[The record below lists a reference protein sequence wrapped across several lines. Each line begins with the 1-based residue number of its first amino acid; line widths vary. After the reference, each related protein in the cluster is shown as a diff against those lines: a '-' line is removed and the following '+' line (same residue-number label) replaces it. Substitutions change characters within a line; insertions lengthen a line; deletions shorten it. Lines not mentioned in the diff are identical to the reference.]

1 MLAPYM
7 YPCTI
12 EYSITCLTIFYI
24 IWKNIGKKKKHFG
37 FILKTDELE
46 SVFNI
51 DCQKTSIGLFCGMIV
66 LLSTI
71 VANILYFIFKSDSS
85 SVKTYAKENG
95 TTATENITNKNIV
108 PDDFESNSTFIIE
121 ILELVLICI
130 SFIATIAAIIR
141 TKNLAKM
148 ENISMKFDE
157 FLGIISLC
165 GIYIYSIFSSI
176 SIIYT
181 NNRSTR
187 AYIVLI
193 ISLLSMIETTL
204 QVYLV
209 LDGLKRRAISESDRI
224 KKPGRQLFT
233 LLIIVNLCLW
243 ISDTFVYKRFD
254 ANQYQLNY
262 FSVLAWSIINTIS
275 SPIAIF
281 FRFHVSVCLSDCW
294 KSVYL

>member
-1 MLAPYM
+1 MLAPYL

-24 IWKNIGKKKKHFG
+24 IWKNIGKKKKHYG

-46 SVFNI
+46 RVFNI

-66 LLSTI
+66 LLCTI

-85 SVKTYAKENG
+85 SVKAYVKENS
-95 TTATENITNKNIV
+95 TTGVDNIVTENVIM
-108 PDDFESNSTFIIE
+108 DDLESDSAFIIE
-121 ILELVLICI
+121 MLELVLICI
-130 SFIATIAAIIR
+130 SFFATIAAIIR
-141 TKNLAKM
+141 TKNLAKI

-176 SIIYT
+176 SIIYAK
-181 NNRSTR
+181 NRSMR
-187 AYIVLI
+187 AYIVLT

-209 LDGLKRRAISESDRI
+209 LDGLKRRAIYEKDRN
-224 KKPGRQLFT
+224 KKPGRELFT

-243 ISDTFVYKRFD
+243 ISDTFVFKRFD
-254 ANQYQLNY
+254 VNQYQLNY